1 MTWFDRLFF
10 EDIHLPRLNRSAVT
24 LEVGESLRELAKR
37 LSKLDDFSGD
47 ARLREL
53 TQIRNSLPPLSAR
66 LQQVITNCRSAGGSY
81 PNYPAV
87 RKAITE
93 GGDSVYQQK
102 LALDA
107 ITVTFIQQIESDPN
121 HLFQMFVSEFAQ
133 VGQALK
139 LIQFAPPYASDSQTN
154 SVNA

>member
-1 MTWFDRLFF
+1 M
-10 EDIHLPRLNRSAVT
+10 PRLNRSAVT
-24 LEVGESLRELAKR
+24 LEVGESLRDLARR

-93 GGDSVYQQK
+93 GGDRVYEQK

-107 ITVTFIQQIESDPN
+107 VTVTFVQAIDSDPN
-121 HLFQMFVSEFAQ
+121 LDFSGFIQEFGK
-133 VGQALK
+133 VGQELK
-139 LIQFAPPYASDSQTN
+139 LIQFAPPFASDTPAN
-154 SVNA
+154 SLNA